1 MAIEVLCICNYTLS
15 IKYKFTALNS
25 SFASFVKN
33 FLDNA
38 SKKQRYSA
46 TLVEPP
52 TLLATYLEAHNKLCN
67 IIDLHNECFGL
78 QIFEI
83 LFIGVVHTTYTLF
96 LLLIYASGKAK
107 PTSDTSVVYILIVYV
122 YFCLIFTAPQPP
134 QSWDGVLN
142 TTYLDVSCYQQQ
154 DDLSSD
160 SEDCLFVN
168 VYTPTL
174 PTNNENASLPVMLF
188 IHGGAFIVGCS
199 LHYPPDL
206 FIDNEVILVT
216 INYRLG
222 VFGKIFVTIKLNMYK
237 NVLSRFLSTE
247 DDVIPGNN
255 GLKDQRLAIQWT
267 YDNIHLFG
275 GDPARIT
282 IFGESVGSASVAY
295 QLLNQN
301 SEGLFRAAS
310 GSFLCPWTYQRNAR
324 NVRLRN
330 SCSSKFNFFA
340 DDLDAAGQQYME
352 SVSTPWDYDVSQGI
366 VYAPVIE
373 VKNPDAFITK
383 KMYGL
388 LQAGNILKVPVIMG
402 INSEENL
409 LFNQDPVV
417 LQSILE
423 AWDSNLDWIVPN
435 DMQITDSQQQAK
447 MAKSIRDIYTN
458 GEPFG
463 TRLADGVR
471 YSTDTS
477 FSRPVTKHAELA
489 SAFTEI
495 YFYQFSYLN
504 TFPSTM
510 MVLKVSVQG
519 CNISEFTESDTVTSQ
534 RLITLWTNFAK
545 YQNPT
550 PDLSELFQNITWS
563 QLSVQ
568 GGGFLFLDI
577 NEQLEIKNHL
587 KAGVLQKRNDLYES
601 LNFTDFDTY

>member
-1 MAIEVLCICNYTLS
+1 MLYETFIWFVIIIKVVLS
-15 IKYKFTALNS
+15 IE
-25 SFASFVKN
+25 
-33 FLDNA
+33 DPI
-38 SKKQRYSA
+38 
-46 TLVEPP
+46 VELPNGKI
-52 TLLATYLEAHNKLCN
+52 LGRLA
-67 IIDLHNECFGL
+67 
-78 QIFEI
+78 
-83 LFIGVVHTTYTLF
+83 TTYTNTPFYLF
-96 LLLIYASGKAK
+96 QKIPYATPPVGALRFK
-107 PTSDTSVVYILIVYV
+107 
-122 YFCLIFTAPQPP
+122 APQPA
-134 QSWDGVLN
+134 QTWDGVLN

-154 DDLSSD
+154 GDLSSD

-188 IHGGAFIVGCS
+188 IHGGAFIVGWS

-222 VFGKIFVTIKLNMYK
+222 VFG
-237 NVLSRFLSTE
+237 FLSTE

-267 YDNIHLFG
+267 HDNIHLFG
-275 GDPARIT
+275 GDPERIT
-282 IFGESVGSASVAY
+282 IFGESA
-295 QLLNQN
+295 
-301 SEGLFRAAS
+301 GLFRAAILES

-324 NVRLRN
+324 RIAFETAGVLN
-330 SCSSKFNFFA
+330 STFCTSDDSSALLEFLQGVSS

-423 AWDSNLDWIVPN
+423 AWDNNLDLIVPN
-435 DMQITDSQQQAK
+435 DMQITDSQQHAD

-458 GEPFG
+458 DEPFG
-463 TRLADGVR
+463 TRLGDGVR

-495 YFYQFSYLN
+495 YFYQFSYDGL
-504 TFPSTM
+504 PGHISIHYDGAE
-510 MVLKVSVQG
+510 SVGHAEEIPYIFCSSMLG
-519 CNISEFTESDTVTSQ
+519 CHISEFTESDKVTSQ

-550 PDLSELFQNITWS
+550 PDVSELFQNITWS
-563 QLSVQ
+563 QLSVE
-568 GGGFLFLDI
+568 GGDFLFLDI

-587 KAGVLQKRNDLYES
+587 KAEVLQKWNNLYES